1 MGVETTLFDLTGRVA
16 LLTGASKGM
25 GLYMAEGLAE
35 HGARVV
41 VSSRKLDQCEAA
53 VAQINEKCGEER
65 AIPIACNI
73 GYKEQLEALVAET
86 RSHLGPIDI
95 LVANAGVNPFYGPM
109 SKIPDSAFDKIMA
122 SNVRSNH
129 WLCQMVAPD
138 MVEKGRGS
146 MMITASTGAFNA
158 SEMLGTYAISKLAD
172 IALARNLALEYGPE
186 RRAGERDLP
195 GPHQDGLRP
204 RPVGQPGSEGERG
217 DQHAAAPPRRTGG
230 PEGRGRV
237 PRLGRQRL
245 HDGAGPD
252 GVRRHEHVELIRGAS
267 GRQPCATGSRGR
279 APAASRAEFVPT
291 SPETSSVRP

>member
-1 MGVETTLFDLTGRVA
+1 M
-16 LLTGASKGM
+16 
-25 GLYMAEGLAE
+25 
-35 HGARVV
+35 
-41 VSSRKLDQCEAA
+41 SSRKLDQCEAA

-86 RSHLGPIDI
+86 RSRLGPIDI

-172 IALARNLALEYGPE
+172 IALARNLALEYGPSGV
-186 RRAGERDLP
+186 RVNAICP

-252 GVRRHEHVELIRGAS
+252 GVRRHEHVELIRGRRAVNRA
-267 GRQPCATGSRGR
+267 RQEAEGGSCRVT
-279 APAASRAEFVPT
+279 AEFVPT
-291 SPETSSVRP
+291 SPETSSVRPEVVRVASNSGAVAFSSIISGITLRRMPMPRSSISR